1 MVAWL
6 VPFFSLGGRSFQR
19 FEVILTFIVMLVLLL
34 PGCVSEDKYVFR
46 KDYEA
51 LQEQMR
57 ELNATLESLQSSYA
71 DETQLNAELE
81 NEIGTLAVDLN
92 RKTAELVSVQSDL
105 SQATKE
111 ISDLK
116 VSLQAIG

>member
-1 MVAWL
+1 L
-6 VPFFSLGGRSFQR
+6 QKSII
-19 FEVILTFIVMLVLLL
+19 ILTFIVMLVLLL